1 MAPPDSEQRRARRN
15 FIRSFDLEEDAVTPP
30 PPTEPEASNG
40 GFQRCRGHSGFASD
54 IAELKRRA
62 TAVEERIVEESRIAQ
77 ARDADLDRRIDA
89 VEARQATMEGFLG
102 PWKAALGAALGS
114 LLTALLALAAAHG
127 GLF

>member
-1 MAPPDSEQRRARRN
+1 MDPLLHRRRRALRD
-15 FIRSFDLEEDAVTPP
+15 FIRSFDIEEDAVP

-62 TAVEERIVEESRIAQ
+62 TAAEERVVEESRIAQ
-77 ARDADLDRRIDA
+77 ARDTDLDRRIDA
-89 VEARQATMEGFLG
+89 VEARQATTEGFLG

-114 LLTALLALAAAHG
+114 LLTALLTLAAAHG